1 MLFVLHFGSYCR
13 VVYFSILGYRYE
25 RGTAKQGF
33 VFWKYLRLMREPF
46 FLLPPFLGHENSCI
60 YCVTKTQMPIITWQC
75 TSGLTMRTACATGHM
90 CQVLLLDTLCLS
102 TWWHTEENS
111 SLSSVLS
118 AGRYLLFCCCCFMD
132 ACLLQAQGL
141 LEERMVRSRL
151 WAWCRVNGQ
160 SQASGTWAPL
170 AQGSGNNI

>member
-1 MLFVLHFGSYCR
+1 
-13 VVYFSILGYRYE
+13 
-25 RGTAKQGF
+25 
-33 VFWKYLRLMREPF
+33 
-46 FLLPPFLGHENSCI
+46 
-60 YCVTKTQMPIITWQC
+60 
-75 TSGLTMRTACATGHM
+75 
-90 CQVLLLDTLCLS
+90 
-102 TWWHTEENS
+102 
-111 SLSSVLS
+111 
-118 AGRYLLFCCCCFMD
+118 MD